1 MKGDF
6 GCCECKYKL
15 YVWPFEYELDK

>member
-15 YVWPFEYELDK
+15 YVWPFEHELDK